1 MPSTSRAARPT
12 SLSSAKQERLKARKF
27 FTIGHDYR
35 GGGKGPG
42 IKLINGKALITT
54 GMTMFCPPRGRRGF
68 ALPLAETPHF
78 IEEKGYR
85 PTRDLEANGFY
96 WFISQ
101 RTKEVFESVDPE
113 GFAFV
118 PCDFTL
124 PDGSKG
130 DPRYLCDVIRELDAI
145 DEEKSQVR
153 IKYDQGAKI
162 YSVAGGA
169 SLAFDEAKIGS
180 ARIFEQPQLGTSFI
194 CDDVLRDAC
203 KSAKL
208 TGILF
213 RDAADL

>member
-1 MPSTSRAARPT
+1 
-12 SLSSAKQERLKARKF
+12 
-27 FTIGHDYR
+27 
-35 GGGKGPG
+35 
-42 IKLINGKALITT
+42 
-54 GMTMFCPPRGRRGF
+54 
-68 ALPLAETPHF
+68 
-78 IEEKGYR
+78 KGYR

-130 DPRYLCDVIRELDAI
+130 APRYLCDVIRELDAI
-145 DEEKSQVR
+145 DEEKSKVKVNIEPSGR
-153 IKYDQGAKI
+153 KI
-162 YSVAGGA
+162 YHVMGGGYFSIRDA
-169 SLAFDEAKIGS
+169 EVGHSHVFSDVHYGGL
-180 ARIFEQPQLGTSFI
+180 I

-203 KSAKL
+203 RSAKL

>member
-1 MPSTSRAARPT
+1 MPPPSRTARPT
-12 SLSSAKQERLKARKF
+12 SLSCARQERLKARKF

-130 DPRYLCDVIRELDAI
+130 DQRYLCDVIRELDAI
-145 DEEKSQVR
+145 DEEKSKV
-153 IKYDQGAKI
+153 KVEYEGEWKA
-162 YSVAGGA
+162 YNPMGGA
-169 SLAFDEAKIGS
+169 SIVFDEERTGDAHVFKQIH
-180 ARIFEQPQLGTSFI
+180 LGGLI

>member
-1 MPSTSRAARPT
+1 
-12 SLSSAKQERLKARKF
+12 LSSAKQERLKARKF

-118 PCDFTL
+118 PAILHFQMAA
-124 PDGSKG
+124 KA
-130 DPRYLCDVIRELDAI
+130 PRAI
-145 DEEKSQVR
+145 
-153 IKYDQGAKI
+153 
-162 YSVAGGA
+162 SVM
-169 SLAFDEAKIGS
+169 
-180 ARIFEQPQLGTSFI
+180 SFANWTPSMRKNRR
-194 CDDVLRDAC
+194 L
-203 KSAKL
+203 K
-208 TGILF
+208 
-213 RDAADL
+213 

>member
-1 MPSTSRAARPT
+1 MPSTFRTARPT

-145 DEEKSQVR
+145 DEEKSKVKVNIEPSGR
-153 IKYDQGAKI
+153 KI
-162 YSVAGGA
+162 YHVMGGGCFSIRDA
-169 SLAFDEAKIGS
+169 EVGYSHVFSDVHYSGL
-180 ARIFEQPQLGTSFI
+180 I

-213 RDAADL
+213 RDTADL

>member
-1 MPSTSRAARPT
+1 MPPPSHTARPT

-145 DEEKSQVR
+145 DEEKSKV
-153 IKYDQGAKI
+153 KVEYEGEWKA
-162 YSVAGGA
+162 YNPMGGA
-169 SLAFDEAKIGS
+169 SIVFDEERTGDAHVFKQIH
-180 ARIFEQPQLGTSFI
+180 LGGLI

-203 KSAKL
+203 RSAEL